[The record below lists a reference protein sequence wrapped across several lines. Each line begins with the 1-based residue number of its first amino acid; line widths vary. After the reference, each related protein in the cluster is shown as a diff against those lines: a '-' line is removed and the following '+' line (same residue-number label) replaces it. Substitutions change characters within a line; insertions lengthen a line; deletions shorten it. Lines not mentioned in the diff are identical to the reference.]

1 MRQARRDMVAGKK
14 RGSYSLNKD
23 RIADLDAIGFDWQSH
38 NTWTKKSNPIV
49 PNSQLAQALT
59 STSDESF
66 KTHRERKKLT
76 TIGSPL
82 RPRQMATLQHSND
95 GGGKMKVMSS
105 NKTVRLLQEDLIKE
119 MSRGDGEGVRTEVIM
134 DILQRL
140 NEVDINLKILSET
153 IIGATVMKLK
163 KDDGVAITVSNAARK
178 LIKKWKSIAEKA
190 EANTTAKMDVTIKST
205 TTSEVMNCLK
215 VAKQGALTSQDLSS
229 SSTTHKTIA
238 AKMISLLPDGATRQ
252 DAAGKRMVH
261 GLTID
266 SPSLYPVQQLS
277 TTDRAP
283 INSHALSVAAT
294 KEIVDLYSSSPEST
308 ERDETSTASP
318 DLIVLKAELKLA
330 VCKRKEAELL
340 VTLAQIGAKDKK
352 APTKKRAF
360 DNYLTSQRS
369 DGESNRIKVE
379 KEVKVKIEEE
389 FWY

>member
-1 MRQARRDMVAGKK
+1 MSSLRRAIKE
-14 RGSYSLNKD
+14 SLAMLGND
-23 RIADLDAIGFDWQSH
+23 VNVS
-38 NTWTKKSNPIV
+38 S
-49 PNSQLAQALT
+49 SQ
-59 STSDESF
+59 
-66 KTHRERKKLT
+66 
-76 TIGSPL
+76 
-82 RPRQMATLQHSND
+82 SND
-95 GGGKMKVMSS
+95 DGDDLHEPETKSKLKSGGKTKVMSS
-105 NKTVRLLQEDLIKE
+105 SKTVRLLQEDLIKE

-140 NEVDINLKILSET
+140 NEVDITLKILSET

-163 KDDGVAITVSNAARK
+163 KDDGVDITVSNAARK

-205 TTSEVMNCLK
+205 TTSEVTNRLK

-229 SSTTHKTIA
+229 SSTSHKTIA
-238 AKMISLLPDGATRQ
+238 AKMISILPDGATRQ

-308 ERDETSTASP
+308 EREETSTAS
-318 DLIVLKAELKLA
+318 DLIVVKAKLKLA
-330 VCKRKEAELL
+330 ECKREEAELL
-340 VTLAQIGAKDKK
+340 VTLAQIEAKDKK
-352 APTKKRAF
+352 GPTKKWAF

-369 DGESNRIKVE
+369 NGESNRIKVE

>member
-1 MRQARRDMVAGKK
+1 
-14 RGSYSLNKD
+14 
-23 RIADLDAIGFDWQSH
+23 
-38 NTWTKKSNPIV
+38 
-49 PNSQLAQALT
+49 
-59 STSDESF
+59 
-66 KTHRERKKLT
+66 
-76 TIGSPL
+76 
-82 RPRQMATLQHSND
+82 
-95 GGGKMKVMSS
+95 
-105 NKTVRLLQEDLIKE
+105 
-119 MSRGDGEGVRTEVIM
+119 
-134 DILQRL
+134 
-140 NEVDINLKILSET
+140 
-153 IIGATVMKLK
+153 
-163 KDDGVAITVSNAARK
+163 
-178 LIKKWKSIAEKA
+178 
-190 EANTTAKMDVTIKST
+190 MDVTIKST
-205 TTSEVMNCLK
+205 TTSEVTNRLK

-229 SSTTHKTIA
+229 SSTSHKTIA
-238 AKMISLLPDGATRQ
+238 AKMISILPDGATRQ

-318 DLIVLKAELKLA
+318 DLTVLNAALQLA
-330 VCKRKEAELL
+330 VCKREEAELML
-340 VTLAQIGAKDKK
+340 TLAQAKAKK
-352 APTKKRAF
+352 GPTKKRAF